1 VRAEHVLLVVVSLC
15 ALALA
20 ADDPV
25 LKFHEAQ
32 RKAERTQSARD
43 YADAARAEVEVADQQ
58 FTAGDVD
65 KAQASVQELLQYAE
79 KSLDDARARRRD
91 LKDTEIA
98 IRKAE
103 HRLNDVMH
111 SLSLDDQP
119 PLKKGIEQL
128 ESIRKE
134 LLALMFP
141 VNKK

>member
-1 VRAEHVLLVVVSLC
+1 M
-15 ALALA
+15 ALA

-32 RKAERTQSARD
+32 RRAERSQSSKD
-43 YADAARAEVEVADQQ
+43 YAEVVRTEVEVADLQ
-58 FTAGDVD
+58 FTNGDVE
-65 KAQASVQELLQYAE
+65 KAQASVQELLQYAQ
-79 KSLDDARARRRD
+79 KSLDDARAHRRD
-91 LKDTEIA
+91 LKDTEIS

-111 SLSLDDQP
+111 SINLDDQP
-119 PLKKGIEQL
+119 PLKKGVEDL
-128 ESIRKE
+128 EAIRKE